1 VPIRT
6 LAVAPVAAIAFFAA
20 PALGQTLEE
29 RAAQVRQ
36 SMDSPPPTEMVI
48 DRGTQQ
54 IGQPAVPAVTGTSPS
69 GSTEPRRATEGVP
82 LSPAAVE
89 RMNRVL
95 GTGMP
100 GGHVDHSNPRGA
112 VLVNDPRG
120 SAMLGVPQGHGPTL
134 KGYVPG
140 VLTTNGPGGGR
151 VGGTSNL
158 STGGP
163 NPGSAP

>member
-1 VPIRT
+1 MRA
-6 LAVAPVAAIAFFAA
+6 LAIAPVAAIALFA
-20 PALGQTLEE
+20 PSALGQTLEE
-29 RAAQVRQ
+29 RAAQVRR

-54 IGQPAVPAVTGTSPS
+54 IGQPAVPAATSTTPS

-95 GTGMP
+95 GTGVP
-100 GGHVDHSNPRGA
+100 GVPVDHSNPRGA
-112 VLVNDPRG
+112 VFVNDPRG
-120 SAMLGVPQGHGPTL
+120 SAVLGAPQGQGPTLL

-140 VLTTNGPGGGR
+140 VLTTNGSGAGR